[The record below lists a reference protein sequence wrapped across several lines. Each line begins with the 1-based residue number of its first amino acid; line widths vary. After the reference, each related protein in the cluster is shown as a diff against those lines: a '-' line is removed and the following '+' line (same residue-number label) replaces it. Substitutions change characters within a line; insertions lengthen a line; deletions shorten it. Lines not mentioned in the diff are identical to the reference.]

1 MDSGN
6 SGSMQSSSGGDEEYD
21 SRGESIST
29 FLNNNSNNSNSLTHF
44 GSISS
49 HNNSHPFLSH
59 HHHQPQ
65 QQQQHP
71 NSTFFDTAASLFP
84 QSSNPQF
91 NTNDLIWSS
100 SRALR
105 SEHNFNNFT
114 SSSSSA
120 PSSNV
125 VSAHQLLHH
134 NQNPFSGS
142 GSGSLPMQQQPSSVE
157 PANVVR
163 ASSSAQP
170 DHQPNVAKNPKKRT
184 RASRRAP
191 TTVLTTDTTNF
202 RQMVQEFTG
211 IPTAPFTGS
220 PYTRRLDFFPT
231 GGSSMRSGHLDS
243 LGPLYPLRPSAQKVQ
258 VSPFMPQLSSS
269 SASSSSSLLSSS
281 MIDALMPTN
290 NTGNQNNNSSIVGTA
305 SASTSASTNFQ
316 LGSNHLGIQKQ
327 AQNLFNMEN
336 QILSFNAGASVFN
349 TKSSQGGGGGGGG
362 NMINVPSLDELGIGH
377 EQQVSANLISGF
389 QGGNNNNNNDN
400 SNVSSQAR
408 NDGNNLSRLWRN
420 NNHDGGQENQRLRSF
435 DGNNNGGG
443 NYNKMNCS
451 GNSSTSEFHHEINKG
466 LENVCST
473 GEGPVSSWP
482 CPSD

>member
-29 FLNNNSNNSNSLTHF
+29 FLNNNSNNPNSLAHF

-49 HNNSHPFLSH
+49 HNNNPPFLT
-59 HHHQPQ
+59 HHHQHQ
-65 QQQQHP
+65 QQQNP
-71 NSTFFDTAASLFP
+71 NNTFFDTAASLFP

-100 SRALR
+100 SRGLR
-105 SEHNFNNFT
+105 SDHNFNNFT
-114 SSSSSA
+114 VSSSA
-120 PSSNV
+120 PLSSSSN
-125 VSAHQLLHH
+125 AAAQLLHH
-134 NQNPFSGS
+134 SPNPFPGS
-142 GSGSLPMQQQPSSVE
+142 SSLPTMQQPSIE
-157 PANVVR
+157 AANIVR
-163 ASSSAQP
+163 ASNSAQP

-220 PYTRRLDFFPT
+220 PYTRRLDLFST
-231 GGSSMRSGHLDS
+231 AGSTMRSSHLDS

-258 VSPFMPQLSSS
+258 VSPFMPRGLSSS
-269 SASSSSSLLSSS
+269 SSASSSSLLSSS

-290 NTGNQNNNSSIVGTA
+290 NTGNNNNNNSIVGVSTA
-305 SASTSASTNFQ
+305 SASTNFQ

-327 AQNLFNMEN
+327 AQNLFNMQN

-349 TKSSQGGGGGGGG
+349 TKTQGGGSS
-362 NMINVPSLDELGIGH
+362 NTINVPSLDELGISH

-389 QGGNNNNNNDN
+389 QGGNN
-400 SNVSSQAR
+400 SNISGQAR
-408 NDGNNLSRLWRN
+408 NDGNINLSRLWR

-435 DGNNNGGG
+435 DANSSNNNNNNNVGGG
-443 NYNKMNCS
+443 NYNKLNCS
-451 GNSSTSEFHHEINKG
+451 GNSSTSEFHPDQIKG

>member
-29 FLNNNSNNSNSLTHF
+29 FLNNNNSNNSCLPHF

-59 HHHQPQ
+59 H

-71 NSTFFDTAASLFP
+71 NNTFFDTAASLFP

-91 NTNDLIWSS
+91 STSDLIWSS
-100 SRALR
+100 SRGLR
-105 SEHNFNNFT
+105 SDHNFNSFT
-114 SSSSSA
+114 ASSSA
-120 PSSNV
+120 LSSSNV
-125 VSAHQLLHH
+125 VSAQLHH

-142 GSGSLPMQQQPSSVE
+142 DMGSGSGSLPTMQQPSSVE
-157 PANVVR
+157 TANVVR
-163 ASSSAQP
+163 ASSSSAQP
-170 DHQPNVAKNPKKRT
+170 DHPPNVAKNPKKRT

-220 PYTRRLDFFPT
+220 PYTRRLDLFST
-231 GGSSMRSGHLDS
+231 AGSGMRSGHLDS
-243 LGPLYPLRPSAQKVQ
+243 LGPLYPLRPSPQKVQ
-258 VSPFMPQLSSS
+258 LSPFMPQLSSS
-269 SASSSSSLLSSS
+269 SGSSSSLLSSS

-290 NTGNQNNNSSIVGTA
+290 NTGNSIVGVSTA
-305 SASTSASTNFQ
+305 SASTSTSTNFQ
-316 LGSNHLGIQKQ
+316 LGSSHLGIPKQ

-336 QILSFNAGASVFN
+336 QILTFNAGASVLN
-349 TKSSQGGGGGGGG
+349 TKSSQGGGGGGGSG
-362 NMINVPSLDELGIGH
+362 NTVNVPSLDELGISH
-377 EQQVSANLISGF
+377 EQQVSANLIRGF
-389 QGGNNNNNNDN
+389 QGRNNNNNNN

-435 DGNNNGGG
+435 DANNGGG
-443 NYNKMNCS
+443 NYNKLNCS

>member
-21 SRGESIST
+21 SRGESMSN
-29 FLNNNSNNSNSLTHF
+29 FLNNNPSLGHF

-49 HNNSHPFLSH
+49 HNNNNNNNNDPPPFLSH
-59 HHHQPQ
+59 Q
-65 QQQQHP
+65 QQQQP
-71 NSTFFDTAASLFP
+71 NTTFFDPHHSQNLDTAASLFP

-91 NTNDLIWSS
+91 NTNDLIWLS

-105 SEHNFNNFT
+105 SDHNFNNFT
-114 SSSSSA
+114 ASSSA
-120 PSSNV
+120 LSSN
-125 VSAHQLLHH
+125 AAPQLLHH

-142 GSGSLPMQQQPSSVE
+142 SSLPTMQHQSSIE
-157 PANVVR
+157 AGNVVR
-163 ASSSAQP
+163 ASNPDEP

-220 PYTRRLDFFPT
+220 PYTRRLDLFST
-231 GGSSMRSGHLDS
+231 AGSTMRSGHLDS

-269 SASSSSSLLSSS
+269 ASSSSLLSSS

-290 NTGNQNNNSSIVGTA
+290 NTGNNTNNNSIVGASIA
-305 SASTSASTNFQ
+305 SASTSTSTSTNFQ
-316 LGSNHLGIQKQ
+316 LGSNHLGIPKQ
-327 AQNLFNMEN
+327 AQNLFNMQN
-336 QILSFNAGASVFN
+336 QILSFNAVAPVYN
-349 TKSSQGGGGGGGG
+349 AKPRGGGGGS
-362 NMINVPSLDELGIGH
+362 NTINVPSLHELGISD

-389 QGGNNNNNNDN
+389 NQGGNNNI
-400 SNVSSQAR
+400 SGQAR
-408 NDGNNLSRLWRN
+408 NDGNNLSRLWRGGN
-420 NNHDGGQENQRLRSF
+420 NGHDHDGGQENQRLRSF
-435 DGNNNGGG
+435 DANNSNNNNGGGG
-443 NYNKMNCS
+443 NYNKLNCS
-451 GNSSTSEFHHEINKG
+451 GNSSTS
-466 LENVCST
+466 
-473 GEGPVSSWP
+473 
-482 CPSD
+482 

>member
-21 SRGESIST
+21 SRGESISN
-29 FLNNNSNNSNSLTHF
+29 FLNNNPSLGHF

-49 HNNSHPFLSH
+49 HNNNNNNPPPPPFLSH
-59 HHHQPQ
+59 HHQ
-65 QQQQHP
+65 QQP
-71 NSTFFDTAASLFP
+71 NNTFFDPLFP

-91 NTNDLIWSS
+91 NNDLIWS
-100 SRALR
+100 RALR
-105 SEHNFNNFT
+105 SDHNFNNFT
-114 SSSSSA
+114 ASSSA
-120 PSSNV
+120 PSSN
-125 VSAHQLLHH
+125 AAAQLLHH

-142 GSGSLPMQQQPSSVE
+142 SSLPTLQQQSSIE
-157 PANVVR
+157 AVR
-163 ASSSAQP
+163 ASNMAQP

-220 PYTRRLDFFPT
+220 PYTRRLDLFST
-231 GGSSMRSGHLDS
+231 AGSTMRSGHLDS

-269 SASSSSSLLSSS
+269 SASSSSLLSSS
-281 MIDALMPTN
+281 MIDALMPT
-290 NTGNQNNNSSIVGTA
+290 GNNNNSIVGGNTA
-305 SASTSASTNFQ
+305 SASTSTSTNFQ
-316 LGSNHLGIQKQ
+316 LGSNHLGIPKQ
-327 AQNLFNMEN
+327 AQNLFNMQN

-349 TKSSQGGGGGGGG
+349 TKSQGGGSSST
-362 NMINVPSLDELGIGH
+362 INVPSLDELGISH

-389 QGGNNNNNNDN
+389 NQGGNNNI
-400 SNVSSQAR
+400 SGQAR
-408 NDGNNLSRLWRN
+408 NDGNNLSRLWRVGD
-420 NNHDGGQENQRLRSF
+420 HDGGQETQRLRSF
-435 DGNNNGGG
+435 DANNSNNNNGGG
-443 NYNKMNCS
+443 NYNKLNCS
-451 GNSSTSEFHHEINKG
+451 GNASTSEFHPEIKS
-466 LENVCST
+466 LENVRST
-473 GEGPVSSWP
+473 GEGSISSWA

>member
-29 FLNNNSNNSNSLTHF
+29 FLNNNSNNPNSLPHF

-49 HNNSHPFLSH
+49 PNNNPPFLSH
-59 HHHQPQ
+59 HHH
-65 QQQQHP
+65 P
-71 NSTFFDTAASLFP
+71 NNTFFDTAASLFP

-91 NTNDLIWSS
+91 NTNDLLWSS

-105 SEHNFNNFT
+105 CDHNFNNFT
-114 SSSSSA
+114 ASSSGS
-120 PSSNV
+120 SSNAV
-125 VSAHQLLHH
+125 GQLLQP

-142 GSGSLPMQQQPSSVE
+142 SSLPTMQQPSIGTVG
-157 PANVVR
+157 
-163 ASSSAQP
+163 ASNSAQT
-170 DHQPNVAKNPKKRT
+170 DHQPNVAKNSKKRT

-220 PYTRRLDFFPT
+220 PYTRRLDLFST
-231 GGSSMRSGHLDS
+231 AGSTMRSSHLDS
-243 LGPLYPLRPSAQKVQ
+243 LGPLYPLRPSAQKV
-258 VSPFMPQLSSS
+258 PFMPQLSS
-269 SASSSSSLLSSS
+269 ASSSSLLSSS

-290 NTGNQNNNSSIVGTA
+290 NTIVGVSTA
-305 SASTSASTNFQ
+305 SASTHFQ
-316 LGSNHLGIQKQ
+316 SGSNHLGIQKQ
-327 AQNLFNMEN
+327 AQNLFHMQNPV
-336 QILSFNAGASVFN
+336 LSFNAGAPVFN
-349 TKSSQGGGGGGGG
+349 TKAQGGGSS
-362 NMINVPSLDELGIGH
+362 NTINVPSLDELGISH

-389 QGGNNNNNNDN
+389 QRGNI
-400 SNVSSQAR
+400 SSQAR

-420 NNHDGGQENQRLRSF
+420 NHDGGQENQRLTSC
-435 DGNNNGGG
+435 DANSNNNDSNNNVGGGG
-443 NYNKMNCS
+443 NFNKL
-451 GNSSTSEFHHEINKG
+451 NSSTSEFHPDQIKG

>member
-29 FLNNNSNNSNSLTHF
+29 FLNNNNNNPNSLSHF

-49 HNNSHPFLSH
+49 HHNNNPPFLSH
-59 HHHQPQ
+59 HH

-71 NSTFFDTAASLFP
+71 NNTFFDTAASLFP

-100 SRALR
+100 SSRALR
-105 SEHNFNNFT
+105 SDHNFNNFT
-114 SSSSSA
+114 ASSSA
-120 PSSNV
+120 PSSNAAAV
-125 VSAHQLLHH
+125 QLLHH

-142 GSGSLPMQQQPSSVE
+142 SSLPTMQQPSIE
-157 PANVVR
+157 PANIVR

-170 DHQPNVAKNPKKRT
+170 DVAKNPKKRT

-220 PYTRRLDFFPT
+220 PYTRRLDLFST
-231 GGSSMRSGHLDS
+231 AGSGMRSGHLDS

-269 SASSSSSLLSSS
+269 STSSSSLLSSS

-290 NTGNQNNNSSIVGTA
+290 NTGNQNSNSIVGVSTA
-305 SASTSASTNFQ
+305 SASTSTSTNFQ

-327 AQNLFNMEN
+327 AQNLFNMQN

-349 TKSSQGGGGGGGG
+349 TKSSQGRGGGGSG
-362 NMINVPSLDELGIGH
+362 NTINVPSLDELGISH
-377 EQQVSANLISGF
+377 EQQVSPNLISGF
-389 QGGNNNNNNDN
+389 QRGNNN
-400 SNVSSQAR
+400 NVSSQAR

-435 DGNNNGGG
+435 NANNSNNVGGG
-443 NYNKMNCS
+443 NYNKLDCS
-451 GNSSTSEFHHEINKG
+451 GNSSTSEFHPEINKG

>member
-6 SGSMQSSSGGDEEYD
+6 SGSIQSSSGGDEEYDD

-29 FLNNNSNNSNSLTHF
+29 FLNNSNNNSLAHF
-44 GSISS
+44 GSIAS
-49 HNNSHPFLSH
+49 HNNNSNPPFLSH
-59 HHHQPQ
+59 Q
-65 QQQQHP
+65 QNP
-71 NSTFFDTAASLFP
+71 NNTFFDTAASLFP

-100 SRALR
+100 RALR
-105 SEHNFNNFT
+105 SDHNFNNFT
-114 SSSSSA
+114 SSA
-120 PSSNV
+120 PSSTAAA
-125 VSAHQLLHH
+125 SGQLFHHH

-142 GSGSLPMQQQPSSVE
+142 GSGSLQAMQQVQPSIE
-157 PANVVR
+157 ATNVVR

-170 DHQPNVAKNPKKRT
+170 DVAKNPKKRT

-220 PYTRRLDFFPT
+220 PYTRRFDLFST
-231 GGSSMRSGHLDS
+231 AGSGMRTGHLDS

-258 VSPFMPQLSSS
+258 VSPFMSQLSSS
-269 SASSSSSLLSSS
+269 PASSSSLLSSS
-281 MIDALMPTN
+281 MIDALMPGN
-290 NTGNQNNNSSIVGTA
+290 NSNNNNSIVGVGTT
-305 SASTSASTNFQ
+305 STSTNFQ

-327 AQNLFNMEN
+327 AQNLFNMQN
-336 QILSFNAGASVFN
+336 QILSFNAGASIFN
-349 TKSSQGGGGGGGG
+349 TKSTGGGSST
-362 NMINVPSLDELGIGH
+362 INVPSLDELGISH

-389 QGGNNNNNNDN
+389 QGGNNSNNN
-400 SNVSSQAR
+400 SQAR
-408 NDGNNLSRLWRN
+408 NDGNNLSRLWRNN

-435 DGNNNGGG
+435 DGNNSNAG
-443 NYNKMNCS
+443 NYNKLNS
-451 GNSSTSEFHHEINKG
+451 GNSSTSEFHPEINKG

-473 GEGPVSSWP
+473 GEGPVSSWT
-482 CPSD
+482 CPD

>member
-1 MDSGN
+1 MW
-6 SGSMQSSSGGDEEYD
+6 SS
-21 SRGESIST
+21 
-29 FLNNNSNNSNSLTHF
+29 
-44 GSISS
+44 
-49 HNNSHPFLSH
+49 
-59 HHHQPQ
+59 
-65 QQQQHP
+65 
-71 NSTFFDTAASLFP
+71 
-84 QSSNPQF
+84 
-91 NTNDLIWSS
+91 SS

-105 SEHNFNNFT
+105 SDHSFNNFT
-114 SSSSSA
+114 ASSSA
-120 PSSNV
+120 PSSNAAAV
-125 VSAHQLLHH
+125 QLLHH

-142 GSGSLPMQQQPSSVE
+142 SSLPTMQQPSIE
-157 PANVVR
+157 PANIVR

-170 DHQPNVAKNPKKRT
+170 DHQPNVAKNSKKRT

-220 PYTRRLDFFPT
+220 PYTRRLDLFST
-231 GGSSMRSGHLDS
+231 AGSGMRSGHLDS

-269 SASSSSSLLSSS
+269 STSSSSLLSSS

-290 NTGNQNNNSSIVGTA
+290 NTGNQNNNNSHSIVGVSTA
-305 SASTSASTNFQ
+305 SASTSTSTNFQ

-327 AQNLFNMEN
+327 AQNLFNMQN

-349 TKSSQGGGGGGGG
+349 TKSSQGRGGSG
-362 NMINVPSLDELGIGH
+362 NTINVPSLDELGISH

-389 QGGNNNNNNDN
+389 QGGNNNN
-400 SNVSSQAR
+400 VSSQAR
-408 NDGNNLSRLWRN
+408 NDGNNLTRLWRN

-435 DGNNNGGG
+435 DANNSNNVGGG
-443 NYNKMNCS
+443 NYNKLNCS
-451 GNSSTSEFHHEINKG
+451 GNSSTSEFHPEINKG

-473 GEGPVSSWP
+473 GEGPISSWP

>member
-29 FLNNNSNNSNSLTHF
+29 FLNNSNNSLPHF

-49 HNNSHPFLSH
+49 HNNNPPFLSPPH
-59 HHHQPQ
+59 
-65 QQQQHP
+65 QQHP
-71 NSTFFDTAASLFP
+71 NNNTFFDTAASLFP

-100 SRALR
+100 SRGLR
-105 SEHNFNNFT
+105 SEYNLNNFT
-114 SSSSSA
+114 PSSSA
-120 PSSNV
+120 PLSSSSNV
-125 VSAHQLLHH
+125 AGGAQVLHH
-134 NQNPFSGS
+134 GQNPFSGS
-142 GSGSLPMQQQPSSVE
+142 SSLPTVQQPTIGTA
-157 PANVVR
+157 ANVVR
-163 ASSSAQP
+163 ASNSAQP
-170 DHQPNVAKNPKKRT
+170 DHQTNVAKNPKKRT

-220 PYTRRLDFFPT
+220 PYTRRLDLFST
-231 GGSSMRSGHLDS
+231 AGSTMRSSHLDS

-269 SASSSSSLLSSS
+269 SATSSSLLSSS

-290 NTGNQNNNSSIVGTA
+290 TPGNNNTIVGGVSAA
-305 SASTSASTNFQ
+305 SASTSTSTNFQ
-316 LGSNHLGIQKQ
+316 LGSSHLGIQKQ
-327 AQNLFNMEN
+327 AQNLFNMQN
-336 QILSFNAGASVFN
+336 QILSFNAGAQVFN
-349 TKSSQGGGGGGGG
+349 TKSSQGGGS
-362 NMINVPSLDELGIGH
+362 NTINVPSLEELGISH

-389 QGGNNNNNNDN
+389 QGGNNNN
-400 SNVSSQAR
+400 SNISSSQAR
-408 NDGNNLSRLWRN
+408 NDGNNLSRLWRSS
-420 NNHDGGQENQRLRSF
+420 NHDGGQENQRLRSL
-435 DGNNNGGG
+435 DANNSNNGGG
-443 NYNKMNCS
+443 NYNLNCS
-451 GNSSTSEFHHEINKG
+451 GNSSTSEFHPDQIKG
-466 LENVCST
+466 LENVCSA

-482 CPSD
+482 CPDD

>member
-6 SGSMQSSSGGDEEYD
+6 SGSIQSSSGGDEEYDD

-29 FLNNNSNNSNSLTHF
+29 FLNNSNNNSIAHF
-44 GSISS
+44 GSIAS
-49 HNNSHPFLSH
+49 HNNNNPPFLSH
-59 HHHQPQ
+59 
-65 QQQQHP
+65 QQQHQQNP
-71 NSTFFDTAASLFP
+71 NNTFFDTAASLFP

-100 SRALR
+100 RALR
-105 SEHNFNNFT
+105 SDHNFNNFT
-114 SSSSSA
+114 SSA
-120 PSSNV
+120 PSSTAAA
-125 VSAHQLLHH
+125 SGQLFHHH

-142 GSGSLPMQQQPSSVE
+142 GSGSLQAMQQVQPSIE
-157 PANVVR
+157 ATNVVR

-170 DHQPNVAKNPKKRT
+170 DVAKNPKKRT

-220 PYTRRLDFFPT
+220 PYTRRFDLFST
-231 GGSSMRSGHLDS
+231 AGSGMRTGHLDS

-258 VSPFMPQLSSS
+258 VSPFMSQLSSS
-269 SASSSSSLLSSS
+269 PASSSSLLSSS
-281 MIDALMPTN
+281 MIDALMP
-290 NTGNQNNNSSIVGTA
+290 GNNSNSIVGVGTT
-305 SASTSASTNFQ
+305 SGSTSTNFQ

-327 AQNLFNMEN
+327 AQNLFNMQN
-336 QILSFNAGASVFN
+336 QILSFNAGASIFN
-349 TKSSQGGGGGGGG
+349 TKSTGGGSS
-362 NMINVPSLDELGIGH
+362 NTINVPSLDELGISH

-389 QGGNNNNNNDN
+389 QGGNNSNNN
-400 SNVSSQAR
+400 SQAR
-408 NDGNNLSRLWRN
+408 NDGNNLSRLWRNN

-435 DGNNNGGG
+435 DGNNSNAG
-443 NYNKMNCS
+443 NYNKLNS
-451 GNSSTSEFHHEINKG
+451 GNSSTSEFHPEINKG

-473 GEGPVSSWP
+473 GEGPVSSWT
-482 CPSD
+482 CPD

>member
-6 SGSMQSSSGGDEEYD
+6 SGSIQSSSGGDEEYDD

-29 FLNNNSNNSNSLTHF
+29 FLNNSNNNSLAHF
-44 GSISS
+44 GSIAS
-49 HNNSHPFLSH
+49 HNNNSNPPFLSH
-59 HHHQPQ
+59 Q
-65 QQQQHP
+65 QNP
-71 NSTFFDTAASLFP
+71 NNTFFDTAASLFP

-100 SRALR
+100 SSSSSRALR
-105 SEHNFNNFT
+105 SDHNFNNFT
-114 SSSSSA
+114 SSA
-120 PSSNV
+120 PSSTAAA
-125 VSAHQLLHH
+125 SGQLFHHH

-142 GSGSLPMQQQPSSVE
+142 GSGSLQAMQQVQPSIE
-157 PANVVR
+157 ATNVVR

-170 DHQPNVAKNPKKRT
+170 DVAKNPKKRT

-220 PYTRRLDFFPT
+220 PYTRRFDLFST
-231 GGSSMRSGHLDS
+231 AGSGMRTGHLDS

-258 VSPFMPQLSSS
+258 VSPFMSQLSSS
-269 SASSSSSLLSSS
+269 PASSSSLLSSS
-281 MIDALMPTN
+281 MIDALMPGN
-290 NTGNQNNNSSIVGTA
+290 NSNNNNSIVGVGTT
-305 SASTSASTNFQ
+305 STSTNFQ

-327 AQNLFNMEN
+327 AQNLFNMQN
-336 QILSFNAGASVFN
+336 QILSFNAGASIFN
-349 TKSSQGGGGGGGG
+349 TKSTGGGSST
-362 NMINVPSLDELGIGH
+362 INVPSLDELGISH

-389 QGGNNNNNNDN
+389 QGGNNSNNN
-400 SNVSSQAR
+400 SQAR
-408 NDGNNLSRLWRN
+408 NDGNNLSRLWRNN

-435 DGNNNGGG
+435 DGNNSNAG
-443 NYNKMNCS
+443 NYNKLNS
-451 GNSSTSEFHHEINKG
+451 GNSSTSEFHPEINKG

-473 GEGPVSSWP
+473 GEGPVSSWT
-482 CPSD
+482 CPD